1 VHVWRIRLEVL
12 DAYAE
17 SELSADERARARRF
31 RFERDRVAWAGSR
44 AWLRRI
50 LANYLGRA
58 PGELVFSGGARDK
71 PTLVSGDSAWLRF
84 NVSHSSAL
92 GLVAVSANNDVG
104 VDVERVV
111 DDDRDLVEIAGRV
124 FCAPAVEAVVRA
136 AVAERPAVF
145 YRTWVRNE
153 ARVKCEGSGLTDPDD
168 PGRDAVDGATNPRPV
183 VLDLEVGDGY
193 MAALAARSAP
203 QAIRLWAPA

>member
-1 VHVWRIRLEVL
+1 VHVWRVRLDVP
-12 DAYAE
+12 DARAAP
-17 SELSADERARARRF
+17 ELSADERARARRF
-31 RFERDRVAWAGSR
+31 RFEHDRAAWAGSR

-50 LANYLGRA
+50 LANYLGRV
-58 PGELVFSGGARDK
+58 PGDLVFSAGARDK
-71 PTLVSGDSAWLRF
+71 PTLVSGDAAWLRF
-84 NVSHSSAL
+84 NVSHSGAL

-104 VDVERVV
+104 VDVERVA
-111 DDDRDLVEIAGRV
+111 DDDRDLVEIARRV
-124 FCAPAVEAVVRA
+124 FCVPAVEALVRA
-136 AVAERPAVF
+136 PVPERPAVF

-168 PGRDAVDGATNPRPV
+168 LARDAVDRAVDPGPV

-203 QAIRLWAPA
+203 QAVRLWAPA